1 MNFLVRLKVLLVDPK
16 ADGGASNLDSR
27 VMHVFRSAVSRW
39 PHTIIR
45 PAYFDKVVSLCK
57 EEVSQKK
64 PGKSVK
70 ASRDTSPRASGS
82 SSSDGK
88 KGEPNLVTSE
98 MLAAC
103 LDIFS
108 ALTDEAPQNGFLAE
122 NPDQLK
128 VLLGSCFRHVAQTDG
143 QPIRPK
149 LRHFIVSLHR
159 ASVQRVHVYEDVLL
173 FVNAFLEKFL
183 LDTSNKTGAVAA
195 VTDQGR
201 SLVRSREKSEAAD
214 EKESDAHNV
223 QFSLEI
229 IEDVC
234 KDRRDYFMVFSSSL
248 LSLGGR
254 MVKKHLSDAS
264 AKQRQGASHSQQSGT
279 SGIPQMHATPT
290 IGILDEV
297 CAESPTFG
305 ISSVSTKS
313 AMSAPKQGSHLKDKI
328 PVGSAL
334 RSLVI
339 ILRLLGTSD
348 IPFVFSEDRKR
359 LFHLLS
365 SILDGSDN
373 VQLLMTAVKV
383 VGKWLLASSGGSLTP
398 KERKSFLWKIASFD
412 YFNDLPDVD
421 SQPLADL
428 VAQFAITSFDQRQQV
443 NVAFSSLGKEE
454 ATTEDARKMSEND
467 DVVMGRLLA
476 ACLLNANA
484 GIRAKLLSLY
494 AFQRQGSSDDS
505 DNDAVQSGSSRKSVD
520 GPRSALE
527 TLWLFLQ
534 SDFEGL
540 GGRCWIVVFVEMLL
554 ESTISTGGVSL
565 LNQDADSEQ
574 TASSWLPPPD
584 WKASSD
590 SANTDS
596 SEQVMQFCKALGQL
610 TISPG
615 SGQHECLRA
624 LQVLAHGDIH
634 VCKILFDGLL
644 PAAWDQ
650 VPSDGMRHKLVPP
663 IETLLSR
670 TFHSQFFR
678 QSKISSGSDLVSI
691 NTVRFFLNTVLALSP
706 KPSLNAKLLVMLA
719 ENYNCWH
726 EVLTLLEEQYSVLVE
741 NKAEA
746 ATRNLAD
753 ETLSAMRH
761 CYKHLGDS
769 DLWMSLAFE
778 SCNLPESKRALAF
791 DLYGMVEDASEAYSQ
806 LVDKYQNDDPAVE
819 NASEFELGMWE
830 ERWVEL
836 QREMCQKAVV
846 SEFANLSENPMLL
859 LESAW
864 KSQDWDKVRQLVASA
879 PLVAEVEGGNPTIK
893 MSETLLAVADGKL
906 GDVENSHAQAA
917 QLCLYKWQQLPKIS
931 RGSQAH
937 ASLLHFFHRLVEIRE
952 SGQIMVETSSH
963 STGRT
968 LPDLKNLLKYVNFCV
983 QSLEWLQQYL
993 TNFFLFFPTALG
1005 VIAFQMTMRN

>member
-1 MNFLVRLKVLLVDPK
+1 MPNLPFPFSSMHLNQVETILNFLVRLKVLLVDPK

-39 PHTIIR
+39 PNTIIR
-45 PAYFDKVVSLCK
+45 PIYFDKVVSLCK

-64 PGKSVK
+64 PGKSVR
-70 ASRDTSPRASGS
+70 ASRNTSPRASGS
-82 SSSDGK
+82 TSPDGK

-103 LDIFS
+103 LDIFT
-108 ALTDEAPQNGFLAE
+108 ALTDEAPQNNFLAE

-128 VLLGSCFRHVAQTDG
+128 VILGSCFRHVAQTDG

-159 ASVQRVHVYEDVLL
+159 ASVQRVHVYEDVLM

-183 LDTSNKTGAVAA
+183 LDTSGTAVAA
-195 VTDQGR
+195 VSDQGR
-201 SLVRSREKSEAAD
+201 PPVRGREKSEAAE

-234 KDRRDYFMVFSSSL
+234 KYRRDYFMVFSSSL
-248 LSLGGR
+248 LLLGGR

-264 AKQRQGASHSQQSGT
+264 AKQRQGTSHSQQSGT

-305 ISSVSTKS
+305 ISSVTTKS
-313 AMSAPKQGSHLKDKI
+313 AMTPKQGSHLKDKI
-328 PVGSAL
+328 PLGSAL

-348 IPFVFSEDRKR
+348 VPFVFSEDRKR
-359 LFHLLS
+359 LFHLLG

-373 VQLLMTAVKV
+373 VPLLMTVVKV
-383 VGKWLLASSGGSLTP
+383 VGKWLLASSGGSLTS
-398 KERKSFLWKIASFD
+398 KERNSFMWKIASFD

-428 VAQFAITSFDQRQQV
+428 VAHFAITAFEQRQQV
-443 NVAFSSLGKEE
+443 EVVCSSLGKEE
-454 ATTEDARKMSEND
+454 MTTEDARKMSEND
-467 DVVMGRLLA
+467 DVVTGRLLA

-494 AFQRQGSSDDS
+494 AFQNQDSSDDN
-505 DNDAVQSGSSRKSVD
+505 DDDAVQSGSSGKSVD
-520 GPRSALE
+520 GTLSALK
-527 TLWLFLQ
+527 TLWLLLQ

-565 LNQDADSEQ
+565 LNQDAEIEQ

-584 WKASSD
+584 WKAFSDSTNADSSD
-590 SANTDS
+590 
-596 SEQVMQFCKALGQL
+596 QVVAFCKALGQL
-610 TISPG
+610 TITSG
-615 SGQHECLRA
+615 SGQYQCLRA

-634 VCKILFDGLL
+634 VCKILFDYLL
-644 PAAWDQ
+644 PAAWNQ
-650 VPSDGMRHKLVPP
+650 VPSDGVRLKLVPP

-706 KPSLNAKLLVMLA
+706 KPSLDAKLLVMLA
-719 ENYNCWH
+719 ENFNCWH

-746 ATRNLAD
+746 ATRSLAE
-753 ETLSAMRH
+753 ETISAMRH
-761 CYKHLGDS
+761 CYRHLGDS

-778 SCNLPESKRALAF
+778 SCTLPASKRALAF

-819 NASEFELGMWE
+819 NASEFELGLWE

-952 SGQIMVETSSH
+952 SGQIMVETSNH

-968 LPDLKNLLKYVNFCV
+968 LPDLKNLLK
-983 QSLEWLQQYL
+983 
-993 TNFFLFFPTALG
+993 
-1005 VIAFQMTMRN
+1005 